1 MRNYKKQMLSLLVLV
16 FYCFLFIATTFNH
29 NKGEENEKNDF
40 MTAYDKSFATGK
52 YAFVQYC
59 QSCHGS
65 LEKYEKNNPLNGIFD
80 RFPSP
85 ANTFFIQF
93 ISDSKALR
101 DSGNAYANAIH
112 QSGKRNYD
120 HKFQYVF
127 GPKELEGLITYMKRQ
142 TLTEKEEQ

>member
-1 MRNYKKQMLSLLVLV
+1 MRNYKKQMLSLLILL
-16 FYCFLFIATTFNH
+16 FYCFLSIATTVNH
-29 NKGEENEKNDF
+29 KREENEKNDF

-52 YAFVQYC
+52 CAFIQYC
-59 QSCHGS
+59 QPCHGS
-65 LEKYEKNNPLNGIFD
+65 LEKYEKNNPLNGVFN
-80 RFPSP
+80 RFPAP
-85 ANTFFIQF
+85 PDTFFVRF

-112 QSGKRNYD
+112 QSGRRNYD

-142 TLTEKEEQ
+142 SSMEKDEE